1 MSMHQDD
8 APAGPYRGLE
18 PFDERDAAYFFGR
31 ERETRLITAS
41 LFASP
46 LTLLYGAS
54 GVGKS
59 SVLRAGVLPRLR
71 GRTDLLPVIF
81 PTIWNEREA
90 GSVVVVRGWQ
100 TDPVGGIKETV
111 ARALFESA
119 AEDMKVLRGYRDAVL
134 RNEMSPLHEF
144 LAACSEVSGR
154 RLMLILDQFEEYS
167 LYHPDDDAF
176 AEQFPR
182 AIVPG
187 GRAVSFLLSLREDSL
202 ARLDRFKGRI
212 PTLWDSY
219 RRVDHLE
226 RSAAEDAIRL
236 PLEEHNRH
244 QPAGE
249 PPMEIED
256 ELVDAVLR
264 DVQAE
269 SVQFEETGSG
279 TLEVGAHADSR
290 IETPYL
296 QLVMTRL
303 WEREQAE
310 GSRVLRWSTLQTEGG
325 AAEIVR
331 THLDRVMQQFTPEE
345 QDMAARVFHRLVTPT
360 GAKIAF
366 SVQDLAEYEAI
377 DEAQLAPILR
387 RLEEGS
393 RRILRRVAVR
403 SDAPEEPRYEI
414 FHDRLGKAILAWR
427 SKRLA
432 EHARQETR
440 RHEAEQIRISQKVR
454 ERARQEVDAAMERLG
469 PSLRSRWVRML
480 FYLVS
485 ADGMRLVQGPR
496 TLADLSDLDR
506 VDVEPVLQVLTEA
519 GVLRHAY
526 EDGHGQDEPLYEV
539 VHDAIAGA
547 LLEWHSEYARRT
559 RTMRGEPDWAASDV
573 DRASGPAADPDF
585 PYPLASKLLR
595 RGQIIP
601 FLGAGV
607 SRPLGRE
614 AMEAKGRLI
623 PTTSELKELLA
634 KESSFPASE
643 FDASEVAEVASY
655 FVHVFG
661 RPRLDELL
669 QETLDRPDFAPSE
682 THRYLADVARTTPLV
697 ILTTNYDAL
706 MERALRDAGVPHD
719 VVAYLPDEPGSEGRV
734 GVLMHGASNPA
745 VHAPRNVRWERDRTI
760 VMRLHGPL
768 PGRDGVVGSYV
779 ITEEDHIQW
788 LSRMITETV
797 IPPYVMGAV
806 TGAGL
811 LSLGHS
817 GRDWSQ
823 RALLYSLSRSRL
835 IAPRNTAWAVALQP
849 ALLSIVTWQRYGV
862 QAYDAELGEWAARM
876 RKADQDPD
884 AAPAS
889 RMRDR

>member
-1 MSMHQDD
+1 MSARDGG
-8 APAGPYRGLE
+8 APTGPYRGLE
-18 PFDERDAAYFFGR
+18 PFDEGDAPYFFGR

-71 GRTDLLPVIF
+71 GRTDLLPVVF
-81 PTIWNEREA
+81 PTISSQRES
-90 GSVVVVRGWQ
+90 GSVVVRGWQ

-111 ARALFESA
+111 ARALYESA
-119 AEDMKVLRGYRDAVL
+119 GDDAEALMRRRDAV
-134 RNEMSPLHEF
+134 RRSEMAPLHEF

-167 LYHPDDDAF
+167 LYHPDDEPF

-187 GRAVSFLLSLREDSL
+187 GRAVSFLLSLREDAL

-236 PLEEHNRH
+236 PLRQYNLD
-244 QPAGE
+244 QPPGT

-256 ELVDAVLR
+256 ELVEAVLR

-279 TLEVGAHADSR
+279 TLAAPSPADSR

-310 GSRVLRWSTLQTEGG
+310 GSRTLRWTTLQAEGG

-331 THLDRVMQQFTPEE
+331 THLDRVMQQFTPQE
-345 QDMAARVFHRLVTPT
+345 QDVAARVFHRLVTPT

-377 DEAQLAPILR
+377 DVSQLAPILR

-403 SDAPEEPRYEI
+403 SETPEEPRYEI

-427 SKRLA
+427 AKRLA
-432 EHARQETR
+432 EHAREETK
-440 RHEAEQIRISQKVR
+440 RHEAEQHRITQQ
-454 ERARQEVDAAMERLG
+454 ARDRLRGDIDAAMERLS
-469 PSLRSRWVRML
+469 PALRVRWAGMML
-480 FYLVS
+480 FLVS
-485 ADGMRLVQGPR
+485 TDGRRLAQSPTELGMLTGLAADQVK
-496 TLADLSDLDR
+496 
-506 VDVEPVLQVLTEA
+506 PVLEVLTEA
-519 GVLRHAY
+519 GILRHAY
-526 EDGHGQDEPLYEV
+526 GDASGQGEPRYEV
-539 VHDAIAGA
+539 VHDAMAGA
-547 LLEWHSEYARRT
+547 LLEWHSQYVLGQT
-559 RTMRGEPDWAASDV
+559 QVSRGADNIGAVAPPPPQASPELAA
-573 DRASGPAADPDF
+573 GLDF
-585 PYPLASKLLR
+585 PYGVAASLLR
-595 RGQIIP
+595 KGRVVP
-601 FLGAGV
+601 FLGAGASLSARPPGPD
-607 SRPLGRE
+607 SRGQKQ
-614 AMEAKGRLI
+614 AFI
-623 PTTSELKELLA
+623 PSNRELKERLA
-634 KESSFPASE
+634 RESSFPASE
-643 FDASEVAEVASY
+643 FEASDLAEVASY

-661 RPRLDELL
+661 RAALDDLL
-669 QETLDRPDFAPSE
+669 EQTLGRTDFTPSE
-682 THRYLADVARTTPLV
+682 THRFLADVARTTPLV
-697 ILTTNYDAL
+697 ILTTNYDTL
-706 MERALRDAGVPHD
+706 MEQALRDAD
-719 VVAYLPDEPGSEGRV
+719 VAHNIISYLPNEQGSEGRLA
-734 GVLMHGASNPA
+734 VLAHGAPDVEIQYA
-745 VHAPRNVRWERDRTI
+745 GRVVLEQYLT
-760 VMRLHGPL
+760 VVVRLHGPL
-768 PGRDGVVGSYV
+768 LGPDGITGSYV
-779 ITEEDHIQW
+779 ITEEDQIQW
-788 LSRMITETV
+788 LSRMNAESPSV
-797 IPPYVMGAV
+797 IPSFIMGMLRGS
-806 TGAGL
+806 TL

-823 RALLYSLSRSRL
+823 RALLHSLVGSKRFRGQN
-835 IAPRNTAWAVALQP
+835 AAWAVALRP

-862 QAYDAELGEWAARM
+862 KAYDAELNEWAARM
-876 RKADQDPD
+876 READPG
-884 AAPAS
+884 P
-889 RMRDR
+889 